1 MCGGTARGDGVSNA
15 DNTVVEA
22 FGQEWSKFDQNKAD
36 PAELRTI
43 FDLYFAIF
51 PWNQLSR
58 DAVGFDLGCGS
69 GRWAYF
75 VAPRIG
81 RLYCIDASAV
91 ALQVAQTKLHSY
103 SNCEFCCASVESIPL
118 SDNSAD
124 FGYSLGVLHH
134 VPDTFGGIEA
144 CVRKLKSGAPFLLYL
159 YYAFDNRPWWF
170 RLIWRVSD
178 LVRRLISRLP
188 FAIKSLVCD
197 VIAAMVYWPL
207 ARIAKVLEK
216 RGLPVDAM
224 PLAPYRD
231 RSLYVMRTDA
241 LDRFGTRLEQRF
253 TKAQIS
259 EMMRKA
265 GLERIRFS
273 ETPCWCAVGYKKA
286 TVSLSLG

>member
-1 MCGGTARGDGVSNA
+1 VSNT
-15 DNTVVEA
+15 DNIVVET
-22 FGQEWSKFDQNKAD
+22 FGEEWSKFDQNDAD
-36 PAELRTI
+36 PAELRAI

-51 PWNQLSR
+51 PWEELSC

-69 GRWAYF
+69 GRWAHF
-75 VAPRIG
+75 VAPRVG
-81 RLYCIDASAV
+81 RLHCIDASAA
-91 ALQVAQTKLHSY
+91 ALQVAQKKLDSY

-118 SDNSAD
+118 PDNSAD

-134 VPDTFGGIEA
+134 VPDPYAGIEA
-144 CVRKLKSGAPFLLYL
+144 CVRKLKPGAPFLVYL

-170 RLIWRVSD
+170 RAIWRVSD

-197 VIAAMVYWPL
+197 VIATLVYWPL
-207 ARIAKVLEK
+207 ARTAKMFEK
-216 RGLPVDAM
+216 LGLPVDAL
-224 PLAPYRD
+224 PLASYRD
-231 RSLYVMRTDA
+231 RSFYIMRNDA

-253 TKAQIS
+253 TRAQID

-273 ETPCWCAVGYKKA
+273 DTPCWCAVGYKA
-286 TVSLSLG
+286 RPAA